1 MGAISP
7 SGSKMVLMVAS
18 IPLRVHGL
26 SFNSILNLNAS
37 ASIHQCTPSALSIG
51 NLSMLKS
58 KPLISFALSS
68 GGTDLIT
75 SRLLLTNFV
84 RLNPPFAHI
93 PLTACM
99 SSMASFSVGTDFSAS
114 ST

>member
-1 MGAISP
+1 MSP
-7 SGSKMVLMVAS
+7 SGSKIVLMVAN

-37 ASIHQCTPSALSIG
+37 DSIHQCTPNALSTG
-51 NLSMLKS
+51 NLSILKS
-58 KPLISFALSS
+58 KPLISFTLSS
-68 GGTDLIT
+68 DGTDTIT

-93 PLTACM
+93 PLTACT